1 MCISSFIAYAFLKQL
16 QGTRPEPEAG
26 SPFWRLASTKA
37 PAICHL
43 NFLDTEDGRGVMTN
57 SKELPNFTI
66 SVNFNE
72 ILVSESSISE
82 SSISES
88 SILESLIL
96 ESSILES
103 SILES
108 LNL

>member
-43 NFLDTEDGRGVMTN
+43 NFLDTEDGRGVMTK

-66 SVNFNE
+66 SD
-72 ILVSESSISE
+72 SEFYNIIYSYFYTITFT
-82 SSISES
+82 IYC
-88 SILESLIL
+88 
-96 ESSILES
+96 
-103 SILES
+103 
-108 LNL
+108 N